1 MATGP
6 PHYKIILCGEYGV
19 GKSSIFRR
27 FRDDSIEEN
36 MDDRMSTVGLDQCSR
51 LFPMSGIDIKVTQT
65 SRPPL
70 SFPSPFFILS
80 AFFSSCFFPTS
91 TSSFFFVLSS
101 PPLSAFHYHLIFK
114 VFFLLKIAYTCFE
127 TTQL

>member
-70 SFPSPFFILS
+70 SFPSPLLPSSFSLLS
-80 AFFSSCFFPTS
+80 SLPVSFQPLPLHFFSFSLHLLFQPSITISFLKSFSC
-91 TSSFFFVLSS
+91 
-101 PPLSAFHYHLIFK
+101 
-114 VFFLLKIAYTCFE
+114 
-127 TTQL
+127 